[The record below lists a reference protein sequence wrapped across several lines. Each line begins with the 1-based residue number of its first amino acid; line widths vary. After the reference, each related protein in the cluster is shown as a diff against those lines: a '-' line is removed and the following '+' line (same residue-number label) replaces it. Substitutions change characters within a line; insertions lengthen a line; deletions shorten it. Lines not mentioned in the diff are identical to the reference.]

1 LKNGR
6 KSILAGADKLSLRGC
21 SQADSTSKRRKY
33 MATNSIAIFKD
44 LEAISFW
51 QGAVVVLGR
60 FFFAMIFL
68 LAGANHFNKQ
78 TIGYAASQ
86 GVPLASIAV
95 PLSGVL
101 AIAGGL
107 SILLGYRAKLGAWLI
122 VLFLVPVTLMMHK
135 FWTVTDPMMAQIQMI
150 LFMKNVSML
159 GGALLISHF
168 GAGPFSLD
176 ARRSR

>member
-1 LKNGR
+1 
-6 KSILAGADKLSLRGC
+6 
-21 SQADSTSKRRKY
+21 
-33 MATNSIAIFKD
+33 MATDSIAISKNV
-44 LEAISFW
+44 EATSFW

-60 FFFAMIFL
+60 LLFALIFL
-68 LAGANHFNKQ
+68 MAGANHFNKQ

-86 GVPLASIAV
+86 GVPLTTIAV

-122 VLFLVPVTLMMHK
+122 VLFLIPVTLMMHK
-135 FWTVTDPMMAQIQMI
+135 FWAVTDSMMAQIQMI
-150 LFMKNVSML
+150 MFMKNVSML
-159 GGALLISHF
+159 GGALLISQF

-176 ARRSR
+176 APRSR

>member
-1 LKNGR
+1 MATD
-6 KSILAGADKLSLRGC
+6 SIA
-21 SQADSTSKRRKY
+21 TSKNAE
-33 MATNSIAIFKD
+33 AT
-44 LEAISFW
+44 SFW

-60 FFFAMIFL
+60 FFFALIFL
-68 LAGANHFNKQ
+68 LAAANHFNKQ

-122 VLFLVPVTLMMHK
+122 VLFLIPLTLMMHK
-135 FWTVTDPMMAQIQMI
+135 FWTVTDPTTAQIQMI
-150 LFMKNVSML
+150 MFMKNVSML
-159 GGALLISHF
+159 GGALLITQF
-168 GAGPFSLD
+168 GTGPFSLD
-176 ARRSR
+176 APRSR